1 MAELSGTNLAGSIVP
16 FTTED
21 KFATHLAKFGKGGWR
36 SVADTAERDGITA
49 DRREAGMAVYVVAE
63 KKLYILADDLTSWTE
78 LDTDSSYTKDEIDG
92 LLAAIEAQI
101 DANADAIQKTREDYI
116 QADSDIMTI
125 INAHA
130 EQITTNKNDIAGLGD
145 QVAEIEAKI
154 PETTSADNMLVNNQ
168 QLLDTEMDIR
178 DDMDTTDSE
187 LQTQINAQATA
198 ITNLDSEKLDKDQ
211 GSVNAGKVL
220 TVGEDG
226 FVVPSDGGTDLP
238 DQTGNAGKYL
248 STDGE
253 NLSWEKVNDYTAGEG
268 LVLTQPFENDNYKQ
282 IEYIESTGDIYVDT
296 GVLDDTTYE
305 YKARFQPTNI
315 EKSFSTLFGYLSG
328 NVSAQPGKNIRI
340 EVRNGVKTLSIGYTD
355 NNSNTGL
362 VYNAGAMDE
371 LAWHNVSYKRT
382 SVELDGA
389 TLLEFNPYSTR
400 FPAKMVLFGAWV
412 GYTSDPAASD
422 WGYRAQY
429 AGKIAS
435 FEVYNNT
442 DGTPVLIHNFIPVKS
457 KTTNE
462 AGFYDII
469 NDTFHPVVSTVSPAT
484 WQQGPESAIII
495 ELEQPVP
502 QVSLN
507 AGKFLTNDGEKL
519 YWADVASGGG
529 DLPDQTDNA
538 GKFLMTD
545 GTDVSWQKAIQNNA
559 TVDTSLAIGNN
570 AQATYENAVA
580 IGNSVGASGNRSI
593 AIGYMTYVYKFGGTD
608 QIVIGPESRTISDY
622 AIALGT
628 KAIVDSNSKYGIAIG
643 YNTNVKS
650 QWSIAIGYNAQALS
664 HDQVAIGP
672 YAAAANKY
680 AVAIGHNAS
689 ATAEGSVQIGRG
701 ENTEQET
708 LQFRDYTVIRKNGV
722 IPPERLSSESPAEG
736 FTLVYDGQA
745 GELRW
750 AKTGGGETAGTEV
763 IIRRWN

>member
-78 LDTDSSYTKDEIDG
+78 LKTGPEEITVGHDDTLQGEGTEESPLGLSEAVKEDIADKADKADTLAGYGITDAYTKTET
-92 LLAAIEAQI
+92 
-101 DANADAIQKTREDYI
+101 DAKLSAVYHVKGSVANYDSLPDDATV
-116 QADSDIMTI
+116 
-125 INAHA
+125 
-130 EQITTNKNDIAGLGD
+130 GD
-145 QVAEIEAKI
+145 VY
-154 PETTSADNMLVNNQ
+154 N
-168 QLLDTEMDIR
+168 LLDTGANYVWTESGWDKLSENVDLSGLATK
-178 DDMDTTDSE
+178 DDLADKADKSEIPTQVSQLENDSGYV
-187 LQTQINAQATA
+187 TQ
-198 ITNLDSEKLDKDQ
+198 
-211 GSVNAGKVL
+211 
-220 TVGEDG
+220 
-226 FVVPSDGGTDLP
+226 TDLEDLYLP
-238 DQTGNAGKYL
+238 EQTGNAGKYL

-340 EVRNGVKTLSIGYTD
+340 EVRDGVKTLSIGYTD
-355 NNSNTGL
+355 NNSSTGL
-362 VYNAGAMDE
+362 IYNAGAMDE

-400 FPAKMVLFGAWV
+400 FPAKMILFGAWV
-412 GYTSDPAASD
+412 GYSNNPSASD

-559 TVDTSLAIGNN
+559 TVDTSLAIGSA
-570 AQATYENAVA
+570 AQATYGNAVA

-643 YNTNVKS
+643 YNTNVKN
-650 QWSIAIGYNAQALS
+650 QWSIAIGFNAQALS

-672 YAAAANKY
+672 YAAAGNKY
-680 AVAIGHNAS
+680 AVAIGHNAT